1 MGVHG
6 GSISGSHQD
15 IVWWIRANSCYI
27 DHRRLLADRRQTDAT
42 AGQRFGYFFFMRQA
56 RGGHFMDGKTRE
68 RKRDKLHQFIIR
80 IRGYRRQ
87 VAILIERSEGEFAGC
102 LYSGADPLQN
112 VCCIPVY

>member
-1 MGVHG
+1 MEGRFRGHTRTSFG
-6 GSISGSHQD
+6 GSAQIRVILIIVVCWQTEDRPTQRQDSGSD
-15 IVWWIRANSCYI
+15 I
-27 DHRRLLADRRQTDAT
+27 
-42 AGQRFGYFFFMRQA
+42 FMRQA

-87 VAILIERSEGEFAGC
+87 VAILIERSEGELAGC